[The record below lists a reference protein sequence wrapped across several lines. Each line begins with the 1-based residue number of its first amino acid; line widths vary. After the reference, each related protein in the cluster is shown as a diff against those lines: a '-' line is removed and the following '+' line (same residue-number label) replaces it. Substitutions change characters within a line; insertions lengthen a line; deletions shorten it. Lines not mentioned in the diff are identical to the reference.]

1 MHAAVSD
8 TSPEY
13 IRNLLIPTRGIRAR
27 SHLRSTG
34 AGDFCIQSELRRRAF
49 SVEGLTEW
57 NALSVSVMCIKE
69 KASFKNGSQGTPV
82 QAGLQLLVEIIAS
95 QDD

>member
-13 IRNLLIPTRGIRAR
+13 IRDLLTPTRGIRVH

-49 SVEGLTEW
+49 SVAGLIEW
-57 NALSVSVMCIKE
+57 NALPVSVMYIKE
-69 KASFKNGSQGTPV
+69 KASFKMALKAHLFKLAYNC
-82 QAGLQLLVEIIAS
+82 
-95 QDD
+95 